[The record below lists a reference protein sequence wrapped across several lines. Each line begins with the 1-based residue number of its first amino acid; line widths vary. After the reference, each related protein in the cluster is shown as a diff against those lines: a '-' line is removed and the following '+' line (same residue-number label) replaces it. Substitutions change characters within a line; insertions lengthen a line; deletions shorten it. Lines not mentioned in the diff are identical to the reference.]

1 MMATRTIRDI
11 VRGTQGALVGGD
23 LSVPVSGVSIDSR
36 TLNVGDVFFAVRGH
50 RLDGHDYLR
59 DAAARGASCLVVHT
73 LPDDLPAS
81 VPLVLVDETTRAL
94 GRLATHHRSTFAIPV
109 AAVTGSNGK
118 TTTKEMMASVL
129 AALGPVLKPEGSFN
143 NQWGLPLTL
152 LRLEAQHRAVALE
165 LGANQPG
172 EIASLAEISRPT
184 VGVVTVVASA
194 HTEFFGSL
202 DGVQAEKSALVRA
215 IPPDGTVALNAD
227 DPRVIAMRDLARCPV
242 LTFGAHRHA
251 DVRSVGPVEDSWDG
265 LRFTLE
271 IAGNRRPVRM
281 RFAGAHNVINALA
294 AAGVGVAVG
303 LELERIA
310 EGLEA
315 ARPAKGRCVWRR
327 AGSIRLLDDTYNAN
341 PTSVTAALATL
352 GRETGAR
359 RVVVLGD
366 MLELGEIADRAHR
379 DAGRAVAAAGV
390 EEFIAMG
397 PHGRAA
403 VEAAR
408 EAGLVE
414 SHHTTTFEDTVALLM
429 KRLAPRDVVL
439 VKGSRGMRMERVVD
453 ALIARLGDGDG

>member
-1 MMATRTIRDI
+1 MEVPHASGDRAFGRRLGPRHRSGEGSEGRRSPLPSLMATRTIRDI

-36 TLNVGDVFFAVRGH
+36 TLNVGDVFFAIRGH

-73 LPDDLPAS
+73 LPADLPPS
-81 VPLVLVDETTRAL
+81 VPVVLVDETTRAL
-94 GRLATHHRSTFAIPV
+94 GRLAAHHRGTFAIPG

-129 AALGPVLKPEGSFN
+129 SALGPVLKPEGSFN

-152 LRLEAQHRAVALE
+152 LRLGAQHRAVALE

-215 IPPDGTVALNAD
+215 IPPDGAVVLNAD
-227 DPRVIAMRDLARCPV
+227 DSRVIAMRDFARSPV
-242 LTFGAHRHA
+242 LTFRAHGYA
-251 DVRSVGPVEDSWDG
+251 DVRSVGPVEDSPDG
-265 LRFTLE
+265 LRFTLD

-294 AAGVGVAVG
+294 AAGVGLAVG
-303 LELERIA
+303 LPLERIA

-315 ARPAKGRCVWRR
+315 
-327 AGSIRLLDDTYNAN
+327 
-341 PTSVTAALATL
+341 
-352 GRETGAR
+352 
-359 RVVVLGD
+359 
-366 MLELGEIADRAHR
+366 
-379 DAGRAVAAAGV
+379 
-390 EEFIAMG
+390 
-397 PHGRAA
+397 
-403 VEAAR
+403 
-408 EAGLVE
+408 
-414 SHHTTTFEDTVALLM
+414 
-429 KRLAPRDVVL
+429 
-439 VKGSRGMRMERVVD
+439 
-453 ALIARLGDGDG
+453 